1 MCPRILAL
9 ALAQVGAVDSI
20 IDTVGACLGL
30 HLLGVDEVRCSFLPF
45 GDGAVRG
52 TAHGTLPVPA
62 PATLRLMMNVPTRP
76 GPRVSGELV
85 TPTGAA
91 LVRALVLA
99 DALGDATEPGEPDA
113 PCGPGELTGRFG
125 RPPTG
130 FVPLRVGIG
139 AGTKDFADHPNIL
152 RLVLG
157 EVVV

>member
-1 MCPRILAL
+1 M
-9 ALAQVGAVDSI
+9 
-20 IDTVGACLGL
+20 
-30 HLLGVDEVRCSFLPF
+30 RCSFLPF